1 MVKPNYILFLNL
13 TDIKSKHARDLI
25 VKMLKANVA
34 DRITSSKVV
43 EVLKG
48 IKVKPLLIIVHTF
61 F

>member
-1 MVKPNYILFLNL
+1 MVKLNYFVLNL
-13 TDIKSKHARDLI
+13 TDIKSKHSRDLI

-48 IKVKPLLIIVHTF
+48 IKVKPLLIIIYTF
-61 F
+61 S